1 MQQKD
6 NENSQTNQK
15 EFISVQHQI
24 LVTNLQG
31 YLSQLERKI
40 NNQILGVKGLII
52 QYDQLNCFGD
62 SSQDKPLSN
71 C

>member
-31 YLSQLERKI
+31 YL
-40 NNQILGVKGLII
+40 
-52 QYDQLNCFGD
+52 
-62 SSQDKPLSN
+62 
-71 C
+71 